1 MNIYPL
7 QDQSTSQD
15 IITFDRVSLRYGR
28 GDAIFNDVSFALKRG
43 SLNFVTGISGA
54 GKTSLLQ
61 LMYLQIRP
69 SQGLVYTFGQDT
81 ALFNLTDIPDMRRRM
96 GIVLQD
102 YRLINHLSV
111 FENVALPLRVIG
123 RKRETYMQD
132 VISLLQWIGLGEH
145 IHAFPKTLS
154 GGQAQRAA
162 IARAI
167 ITKPE
172 ILIADEPTG
181 NVDNKIGKRLIHLF
195 TELNRQGTTII
206 IATHNMSIIPQN
218 VDTLN
223 LSNAKLTHIKGGQN
237 G

>member
-7 QDQSTSQD
+7 QDQSVSQD
-15 IITFDRVSLRYGR
+15 IIAFDRVSLRYGR
-28 GDAIFNDVSFALKRG
+28 GEPVFSNVSFALKRG
-43 SLNFVTGISGA
+43 SLNFVTGLSGA

-61 LMYLQIRP
+61 LMYLQMRP

-81 ALFNLTDIPDMRRRM
+81 ALFRPTNIPDMRRRM
-96 GIVLQD
+96 GIVLQN
-102 YRLINHLSV
+102 YHLIDHLNV
-111 FENVALPLRVIG
+111 FENVALPLRVTG
-123 RKRETYMQD
+123 QKRETYVQD
-132 VISLLQWIGLGEH
+132 VVSLLQWIGLGDH
-145 IHAFPKTLS
+145 IRAFPKTLS

-181 NVDNKIGKRLIHLF
+181 NVDDKIGKRLIHLF

-206 IATHNMSIIPQN
+206 IATHNTSLIPN
-218 VDTLN
+218 YADTLN
-223 LSNAKLTHIKGGQN
+223 LSNAKLTHIKGEKN
-237 G
+237 E